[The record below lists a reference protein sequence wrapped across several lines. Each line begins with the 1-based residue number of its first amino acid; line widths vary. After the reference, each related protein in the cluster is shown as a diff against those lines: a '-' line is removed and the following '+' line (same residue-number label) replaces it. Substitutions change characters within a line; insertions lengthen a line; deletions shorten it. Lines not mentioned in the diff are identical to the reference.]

1 MELYLD
7 SANLKEIE
15 EGFKLGFLNGLTTT
29 PTFMQ
34 KEGITDMNHTLTI
47 QLSGC
52 EGAVIRA
59 LGLIERRGF
68 SLDKCKVGEV
78 ENSSRSMEVSVSS
91 SRPGELLK
99 RQLERLHDVLN
110 VELKP
115 ATAIKRRTP
124 GIRPVT
130 RSI

>member
-1 MELYLD
+1 
-7 SANLKEIE
+7 
-15 EGFKLGFLNGLTTT
+15 
-29 PTFMQ
+29 
-34 KEGITDMNHTLTI
+34 MNHTLTI
-47 QLSGC
+47 QLSGS

-68 SLDKCKVGEV
+68 SLDKCTVGEV
-78 ENSSRSMEVSVSS
+78 ENSCRSMKVTVSS

-115 ATAIKRRTP
+115 ATAIKRRIP